1 MFDSPGQLLDGILR
15 GGDTSLKCKEV
26 RFAGARVRVP
36 DLNDVAD
43 ELAAFAN
50 SRGGVLVLGV
60 EDRTREVVGIPIDR
74 LDTVVEFVRETCIDF
89 VDPPVERVFVERLR
103 LPSSSGEALP
113 VVKVDVPSSL
123 FVHRSPGG
131 FLRRTAD
138 SKRRMSTESL
148 ARLFQRRSQER
159 LIRFDELTVPGARL
173 DDLAPHLWERF
184 RIARSDDD
192 RSSLLGKLGMTR
204 TDRDGTVKPTVAGV
218 LIASDD
224 PREWLPNAFIE
235 AVAYR
240 GESIRAATADA
251 CRIDAS
257 DISGPIDG
265 QVVDACR
272 FVARNMATAALKG
285 GDHRGRRSR
294 PQYDM
299 KAVFE
304 ALVNAVAHRD
314 YSVYGSRI
322 RLRLFANRLELYS
335 PGAMVGSITV
345 DSLRYRQATRNDVIC
360 SLLTKCVAPE
370 EEWLTTDRRYMMEK
384 RGEGVP
390 IILDNS
396 ERLSGR
402 VPEFRLI
409 DDAELLLTI
418 HAAQTRSAQ

>member
-1 MFDSPGQLLDGILR
+1 
-15 GGDTSLKCKEV
+15 
-26 RFAGARVRVP
+26 
-36 DLNDVAD
+36 
-43 ELAAFAN
+43 
-50 SRGGVLVLGV
+50 
-60 EDRTREVVGIPIDR
+60 
-74 LDTVVEFVRETCIDF
+74 
-89 VDPPVERVFVERLR
+89 
-103 LPSSSGEALP
+103 
-113 VVKVDVPSSL
+113 
-123 FVHRSPGG
+123 
-131 FLRRTAD
+131 
-138 SKRRMSTESL
+138 MSTESL

-184 RIARSDDD
+184 RIARCDDD
-192 RSSLLGKLGMTR
+192 RSSLLGKLGMAR

-240 GESIRAATADA
+240 GDSIRAATADA
-251 CRIDAS
+251 YRIDVS

-299 KAVFE
+299 EAVFE

-335 PGAMVGSITV
+335 PGAMVGSITA
-345 DSLRYRQATRNDVIC
+345 DSLRYRQATRYEVIC

-370 EEWLTTDRRYMMEK
+370 EEWLATDRRYMMEK
-384 RGEGVP
+384 RGEGGP

-396 ERLSGR
+396 ERAIWPGAGIS
-402 VPEFRLI
+402 F
-409 DDAELLLTI
+409 D
-418 HAAQTRSAQ
+418 